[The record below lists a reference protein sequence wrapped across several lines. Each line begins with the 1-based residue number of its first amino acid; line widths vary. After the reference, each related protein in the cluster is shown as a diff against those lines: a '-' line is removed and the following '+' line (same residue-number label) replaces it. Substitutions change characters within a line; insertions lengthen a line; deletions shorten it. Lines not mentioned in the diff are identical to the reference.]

1 MPKDFYSDNDTGTPA
16 DALKAIGLA
25 EVLRAWLIALERA
38 DRQVTIQDCGS
49 YYQLT
54 LPGAIEPANIEQ
66 VEHPFAVG
74 RGMPLVKQSKEK
86 NGGRPSEGF
95 DYEDHQKQKAIYV
108 KQMQDL
114 GVAGRKRYQSNPQAE
129 EFSYI
134 VSPPDADLGLYACL
148 SHFKVDG
155 AYNSLCK
162 QWLGDGAKTF
172 QANLMLILEA
182 FSSHPN
188 AADVAAERWSKL
200 VKEKLVLDG
209 ASDTLLQVVNPASGK
224 GGNAPKAT
232 GASAGNLKGFWL
244 TEYLKFVGFF
254 TIAAPLLIQ
263 KVKDRKTYVL
273 HPTRV
278 DLDAL
283 RAVMKTFRASFYSS
297 TAVKL
302 DILAALQFTQALVKH
317 IQAALEAKDGNDPF
331 LALSGSAPKIT
342 DVGRGF
348 DITFYKDMGSA
359 YATMNL
365 ATINLPGWLEP
376 VASPQAAQSTLDA
389 LQEHINVVRSIQSAK
404 EDEGS
409 EELELLRRY
418 RDFLSG
424 HDSERFFDFAA
435 RYGDYYLAKR
445 YRNQRSVR
453 PQRSFQFTT
462 QGMEQLMTQT
472 KEKLKL
478 SPILQNEGFRAIA
491 AAIRRATVIAQYQAA
506 SKSGYPFEVRYGLGQ
521 HLLRAAAYPEE
532 FIAALSEFLQSYN
545 AENARIA
552 ERVAKGS
559 LSPEPRNRRA
569 SVQTE
574 HIQAIVKLVDDYRS
588 DSYEASELICKM
600 LVAYGYAR
608 DPRTPEGKAQAEA
621 SSETVEEPPS
631 GEEGE

>member
-1 MPKDFYSDNDTGTPA
+1 MPKLFYSDNDTGTPA

-25 EVLRAWLIALERA
+25 EVLRAWLEVGLKRA
-38 DRQVTIQDCGS
+38 DRRVTIQDCGS

-54 LPGAIEPANIEQ
+54 LPSSIEPADIECL
-66 VEHPFAVG
+66 EHPFAAG
-74 RGMPLVKQSKEK
+74 RGKRLIKQSKEK
-86 NGGRPSEGF
+86 DESRTSEGF
-95 DYEDHQKQKAIYV
+95 DYEEQQKRKAIYI

-114 GVAGRKRYQSNPQAE
+114 GAVGRKRYQANPQAE

-134 VSPPDADLGLYACL
+134 VSPPDEDLVLYACL

-155 AYNSLCK
+155 AYNSLYR
-162 QWLGDGAKTF
+162 QWLGSDARTF
-172 QANLMLILEA
+172 QANLALILEA

-188 AADVAAERWSKL
+188 AVDAAAERWDTL
-200 VKEKLVLDG
+200 VKEGRLSGKSNV
-209 ASDTLLQVVNPASGK
+209 TLLQVVNPASGK
-224 GGNAPKAT
+224 GGNTPKAT
-232 GASAGNLKGFWL
+232 GLGIGNLDGFWL

-254 TIAAPLLIQ
+254 TIAAPLMVQ
-263 KVKDRKTYVL
+263 KSKDRKTYVL

-283 RAVMKTFRASFYSS
+283 REVMKTFRASFYSS

-317 IQAALEAKDGNDPF
+317 IQAALESAGGNDPF
-331 LALSGSAPKIT
+331 LALFGGAPKIT

-348 DITFYKDMGSA
+348 DIAFYKDMGSA

-365 ATINLPGWLEP
+365 ATINLPNWLEP
-376 VASPQAAQSTLDA
+376 IASPEAAQTTLAA
-389 LQEHINVVRSIQSAK
+389 LQEQINVVRSIKSTK

-445 YRNQRSVR
+445 HRTQWSV
-453 PQRSFQFTT
+453 QLTT

-506 SKSGYPFEVRYGLGQ
+506 RESGYPFEVRYGLGQ
-521 HLLRAAAYPEE
+521 QLLRAAAYPEE

-559 LSPEPRNRRA
+559 LANVPRNRRA

-574 HIQAIVKLVDDYRS
+574 HIQAIVSLVDEYS
-588 DSYEASELICKM
+588 SSELICKM

-608 DPRTPEGKAQAEA
+608 DPHTPEDKAQTEA
-621 SSETVEEPPS
+621 SSDTLEELAS
-631 GEEGE
+631 IEEGQ